1 MKVAIPA
8 SIDVVK
14 LLKERGLSK
23 TRIKS
28 MRDKI
33 YYFLSLLTRNNDNV
47 KFLLD
52 SQKYRKICSCI
63 QKKIHGNTEF
73 YQILSILESHE
84 DPIIEKITNGK
95 R

>member
-33 YYFLSLLTRNNDNV
+33 YYFLSLLTRTNDNV

-52 SQKYRKICSCI
+52 KSKV
-63 QKKIHGNTEF
+63 
-73 YQILSILESHE
+73 
-84 DPIIEKITNGK
+84 
-95 R
+95 